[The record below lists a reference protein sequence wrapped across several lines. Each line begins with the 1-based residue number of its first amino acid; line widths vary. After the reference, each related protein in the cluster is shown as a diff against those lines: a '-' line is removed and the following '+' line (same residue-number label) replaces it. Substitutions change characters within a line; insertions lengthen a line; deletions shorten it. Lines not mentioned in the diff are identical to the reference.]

1 MFFQQKA
8 FWLPKDLQRSEEYQD
23 AHDADSVKGVAAIAD
38 GVSSSLFAQSWA
50 KLLTKSVVGE
60 PPDTRD
66 EESLPAWL
74 SELRTRWREP
84 IDAEKLAWHQKPKFQ
99 TTGAQTTLLWVE
111 LCTDLGQAAKGESDL
126 YGYSIGDC
134 CLFHVRGPRVLRTF
148 PFTNSEEFQA
158 DPQVLGSI
166 DKKGAPLP
174 KFEELQTTCLNGDLL
189 VLSTDAYAAWAMAY
203 LEAGQTIDWYAY
215 WDFSE
220 DDFRAHVEHLRQ
232 QQQIRYDDTTLL
244 LLWVGKPV
252 EEEQTEEAEAEPELE
267 APVTPPPP
275 VTGAVD
281 GDLDEPPLE
290 AEVVVP

>member
-1 MFFQQKA
+1 MFFQQKT

-23 AHDADSVKGVAAIAD
+23 AYDVDNAKGVAAIAD

-50 KLLTKSVVGE
+50 KLLTESVVAE
-60 PPDTRD
+60 PPDIRD
-66 EESLPAWL
+66 EEAIPAWL
-74 SELRTRWREP
+74 SGLRKQWLEP
-84 IDAEKLAWHQKPKFQ
+84 IDAGNLAWHQKPKFQ

-111 LCTDLGQAAKGESDL
+111 LCTDLGQRQKGESDL
-126 YGYSIGDC
+126 YAYSIGDC

-148 PFTNSEEFQA
+148 PFNKSEQFQA

-166 DKKGAPLP
+166 DKKGGQPP
-174 KFEELQTTCLNGDLL
+174 EFEETQTTCLNGDLL

-215 WDFSE
+215 WDFSD

-232 QQQIRYDDTTLL
+232 QQQIRYDDTTLM
-244 LLWVGKPV
+244 LLWIGKPAEEKKAEHAEVDLTAEKAV
-252 EEEQTEEAEAEPELE
+252 EL
-267 APVTPPPP
+267 PPTL
-275 VTGAVD
+275 TGAVD

-290 AEVVVP
+290 AEIAT